1 MKRVH
6 GSSKLALIVLLA
18 CGMAAEA
25 EESSGGSPGPGK
37 RVPTHSPQLK
47 SNSVLVLDAE
57 TSDVLYS
64 RQAERAAPI
73 ASITKLMTAIVVL
86 EGGQPLDEMITI
98 TEADCAKGR
107 GAFSRL
113 AVGTKLSRGDLLHL
127 ALMSSENRAAHA
139 VGRAYPGG
147 LKAFMRAMNA
157 KAKDLGMTSARF
169 VDPTGL
175 SSGNVASPIDLS
187 KLVIAASQ
195 NEAIQEYS
203 TDDAHVVQVG
213 NLLLEYRNTDSLVE
227 NPAWDIVVQKT
238 GYIAAAGRCLVLNTV
253 IEGRAV
259 VIILLNSFGKYT
271 RTADAKRVKTW
282 MESAFD

>member
-1 MKRVH
+1 MTRVH

-25 EESSGGSPGPGK
+25 EESSGGSSSK

-47 SNSVLVLDAE
+47 SNSVLVLDEE
-57 TSDVLYS
+57 TADVLYA
-64 RQAERAAPI
+64 RQAERPAPI

-86 EGGQPLDEMITI
+86 EGGQPLDELITI
-98 TEADCAKGR
+98 TEADTTKGR
-107 GAFSRL
+107 GTYSRL

-147 LKAFMRAMNA
+147 LKAFVHAMNDTA
-157 KAKDLGMTSARF
+157 KVLGMKSAHF

-175 SSGNVASPIDLS
+175 SSGNVASPLDLS
-187 KLVIAASQ
+187 KLVIAASR
-195 NEAIQEYS
+195 NETIQEFS

-227 NPAWDIVVQKT
+227 NPTWDIIVQKT
-238 GYIAAAGRCLVLNTV
+238 GYIAAAGRCLVLKTV
-253 IEGRAV
+253 IEGRSV
-259 VIILLNSFGKYT
+259 VIVLLNSFGKYT

>member
-1 MKRVH
+1 MNRVH

-25 EESSGGSPGPGK
+25 EESSGGSPGK

-98 TEADCAKGR
+98 TEADTAKGR
-107 GAFSRL
+107 GVFSRL
-113 AVGTKLSRGDLLHL
+113 AIGTKLSRGDLLHL

-147 LKAFMRAMNA
+147 LKAFVRAMNA
-157 KAKDLGMTSARF
+157 KAKALGMKSAQF

-187 KLVIAASQ
+187 KLVIAASR
-195 NEAIQEYS
+195 NEMIQEYS
-203 TDDAHVVQVG
+203 TDDSHVVQVG

-227 NPAWDIVVQKT
+227 NPAWEIVVQKT
-238 GYIAAAGRCLVLNTV
+238 GYIAAAGRCLVLNTI

-259 VIILLNSFGKYT
+259 VIVLLNSFGKYT

>member
-1 MKRVH
+1 MTRVH

-25 EESSGGSPGPGK
+25 EESSGGSSSK

-47 SNSVLVLDAE
+47 SNSVLVLDEE
-57 TSDVLYS
+57 TADVLYA
-64 RQAERAAPI
+64 RQAERPAPI

-86 EGGQPLDEMITI
+86 EGGQPLDELITI
-98 TEADCAKGR
+98 TEADTTKGR
-107 GAFSRL
+107 GTYSRL

-147 LKAFMRAMNA
+147 LKAFVHAMND
-157 KAKDLGMTSARF
+157 KAKVLGMKSAHF

-175 SSGNVASPIDLS
+175 SSGNVASPLDLS
-187 KLVIAASQ
+187 KLVIAASR
-195 NEAIQEYS
+195 NETIQEFS

-227 NPAWDIVVQKT
+227 NPTWDIIVQKT
-238 GYIAAAGRCLVLNTV
+238 GYIAAAGRCLVLKTV
-253 IEGRAV
+253 IEGRSV
-259 VIILLNSFGKYT
+259 VIVLLNSFGKYT

>member
-1 MKRVH
+1 MTRVH

-25 EESSGGSPGPGK
+25 EESSGGGSPGK
-37 RVPTHSPQLK
+37 RTPTHSPQLK

-98 TEADCAKGR
+98 TEADTARGR
-107 GAFSRL
+107 GVFSRL
-113 AVGTKLSRGDLLHL
+113 AIGTKLSRGDLLHL

-147 LKAFMRAMNA
+147 LKAFVRAMNV
-157 KAKDLGMTSARF
+157 KGKELGMTSAEF

-175 SSGNVASPIDLS
+175 SSGNVASPMDLS

-195 NEAIQEYS
+195 NEMIQEYS
-203 TDDAHVVQVG
+203 TDDSHVVQVG

-238 GYIAAAGRCLVLNTV
+238 GYIAAAGRCLVLKTV

-259 VIILLNSFGKYT
+259 VIVLLNSFGKYT

>member
-1 MKRVH
+1 MNRVH

-25 EESSGGSPGPGK
+25 EESSGGGTAK
-37 RVPTHSPQLK
+37 RVPAHSPQLK

-98 TEADCAKGR
+98 TEADTAKGR
-107 GAFSRL
+107 GVYSRL

-147 LKAFMRAMNA
+147 LKAFVRAMNEKA
-157 KAKDLGMTSARF
+157 KALGMSSAQF

-187 KLVIAASQ
+187 KLVIAASH
-195 NEAIQEYS
+195 NEMIQEYS
-203 TDDAHVVQVG
+203 TDDSHVVQVG

-227 NPAWDIVVQKT
+227 NPGWDIIVQKT
-238 GYIAAAGRCLVLNTV
+238 GYIAAAGRCLVLKTV

-259 VIILLNSFGKYT
+259 VIVLLNSFGKYT